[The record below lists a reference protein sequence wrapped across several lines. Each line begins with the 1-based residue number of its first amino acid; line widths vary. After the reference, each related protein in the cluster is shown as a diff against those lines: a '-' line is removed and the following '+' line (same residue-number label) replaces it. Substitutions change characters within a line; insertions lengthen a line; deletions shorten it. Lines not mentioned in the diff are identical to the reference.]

1 MAGELIKRAALL
13 ACSSQEC
20 AERWVQPWWGSGWR
34 RVHDDQSVELETDR
48 RGPIPEQFYQGIFC
62 YKLNIKTKIG
72 SMFDNDDDINYLTA
86 SMVLSFNLSR
96 CPAGGMS
103 LFKM

>member
-1 MAGELIKRAALL
+1 M
-13 ACSSQEC
+13 
-20 AERWVQPWWGSGWR
+20 
-34 RVHDDQSVELETDR
+34 
-48 RGPIPEQFYQGIFC
+48 
-62 YKLNIKTKIG
+62 NIKTKIG
-72 SMFDNDDDINYLTA
+72 SMFVPEEGLTSADQLSMFDNDDDINYLTA